1 MRLSVPE
8 RLKLLELLPEKES
21 YEGMMEVQR
30 LGMTLSITG
39 EEAEQ
44 IDVKPAEGGG
54 IMWNQ
59 EKALGLIVDVPMGE
73 FITNVIRVI
82 LREKSRERE
91 LEVTELT
98 LYEKF
103 IMDYE

>member
-1 MRLSVPE
+1 MRLSIPE

-30 LGMTLSITG
+30 LGMLLSITD
-39 EEAEQ
+39 EEAEA
-44 IDVKPAEGGG
+44 IEVKKAEGGG

-59 EKALGLIVDVPMGE
+59 EKALGLIEDIPMGE
-73 FITNVIRVI
+73 FITNVIRLK

-98 LYEKF
+98 LFEKF